1 MCRRVQGEQVLCLL
15 PLCWLSHEISPR
27 SLTHRPRLGP
37 PVESDSQPSNSE
49 PRGVSLSSSAPVT
62 GTGGLWSAYRPRP
75 RLAFTQVIGPTTG
88 GGQLSSPLDYAKS
101 ADAITAGSL
110 ARCWGPNRR
119 HVLTC
124 IGRRQR
130 QRSTFVSIPVRLTR
144 WDESLRPPTGK
155 MT

>member
-1 MCRRVQGEQVLCLL
+1 MCRRVQGEQVTCLL

-37 PVESDSQPSNSE
+37 PVVSDSQPSNSV

-101 ADAITAGSL
+101 ADAIAAGSR
-110 ARCWGPNRR
+110 ARCPSQSRPHGS
-119 HVLTC
+119 
-124 IGRRQR
+124 
-130 QRSTFVSIPVRLTR
+130 RSTPSARSFACARVLGVEHQRTMGALWGR
-144 WDESLRPPTGK
+144 D
-155 MT
+155 